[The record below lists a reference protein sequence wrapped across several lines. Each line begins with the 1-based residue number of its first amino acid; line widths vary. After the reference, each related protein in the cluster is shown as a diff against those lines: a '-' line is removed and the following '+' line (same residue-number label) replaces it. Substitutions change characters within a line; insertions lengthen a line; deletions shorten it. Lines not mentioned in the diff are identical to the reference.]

1 MKESR
6 CMKKVAE
13 LPMPREVF
21 VRTQFTWLAYV
32 LLGYYAYLQA
42 SVGPLMA
49 FLRTELHLSYT
60 IEGLHFSAFAF
71 GAILVG
77 VSGDYVT
84 RLLGR
89 RAVFWGGGVVMA
101 VGAVALILGHQPA
114 WTLASIVLMGYA
126 GNLLLMTIQA
136 ALSDVHSQQRSVALL
151 EANVIASI
159 GAGLAPLSISLLQ
172 GAGPGWRSA
181 LILMVGIFLLMFLL
195 GRRVSIPAGKSFEPQ
210 RGRVAAALPAAFWG
224 YWMVVVLGV
233 AIEWCMIYWGADFLV
248 QEGGLSKASAAGSLT
263 IFFVA
268 AIIGRFV
275 GSRLARLTQASR
287 LVLLSIVVAVVGFL
301 LFWLVPVLPIRL
313 LGLLVVGLG
322 IANLYPLA
330 VSLTLGTV
338 PQHADSASARVAL
351 GSGLAAV
358 IVPFVLG
365 AFADRVG
372 LWNAYSIVA
381 VLLLCIIAV
390 IVMANRVNRH
400 ISI

>member
-1 MKESR
+1 
-6 CMKKVAE
+6 
-13 LPMPREVF
+13 
-21 VRTQFTWLAYV
+21 
-32 LLGYYAYLQA
+32 
-42 SVGPLMA
+42 MA
-49 FLRTELHLSYT
+49 FLRTELHLNYT

-89 RAVFWGGGVVMA
+89 RIVFWGGGAAMA
-101 VGAVALILGHQPA
+101 VGAIALLLGHQPI
-114 WTLASIVLMGYA
+114 WTLSSIVLMGYA

-136 ALSDVHSQQRSVALL
+136 ALSDLHSQQRSVALL

-159 GAGLAPLSISLLQ
+159 GASLAPLSISLLQ

-181 LILMVGIFLLMFLL
+181 LALMVCVFLLMFVLAW
-195 GRRVSIPAGKSFEPQ
+195 RISIPAGRPSEPQ
-210 RGRVAAALPAAFWG
+210 KGSVTAALPASFWA
-224 YWMVVVLGV
+224 YWIVVVLGV

-248 QEGGLSKASAAGSLT
+248 QEGGLSKASAAGLLT

-268 AIIGRFV
+268 AISGRLV
-275 GSRLARLTQASR
+275 GSRLARVIQASR
-287 LVLLSIVVAVVGFL
+287 LVLWSILVATGGFL
-301 LFWLVPVLPIRL
+301 LFWLVPVLSIRL
-313 LGLLVVGLG
+313 LGLLVAGLG

-338 PQHADSASARVAL
+338 PQYADSASARVAL
-351 GSGLAAV
+351 GSGIAAV

-372 LWNAYSIVA
+372 LWSAYSIVA
-381 VLLLCIIAV
+381 VLLLCIIVV
-390 IVMANRVNRH
+390 IVMANRLTSHVFA
-400 ISI
+400 